1 MTDQEIL
8 DLVTAIKPFL
18 DTYPAQRGS
27 STVYLSLK
35 LHQLIRDLESKIDG
49 TKPADRP
56 TTELTW
62 KPLQP
67 NGEVAETDLFRVIIG
82 PDGMGK
88 FHAVLMPKHFD
99 TLEEAR
105 NAAIVRLGLT
115 HAQ

>member
-8 DLVTAIKPFL
+8 DLATAIKPFL

-27 STVYLSLK
+27 SNVHLSIK
-35 LHQLIRDLESKIDG
+35 LDQLIRDLESRIDDS
-49 TKPADRP
+49 KPTP
-56 TTELTW
+56 QPSTELTW

-82 PDGMGK
+82 SDGMGK

-105 NAAIVRLGLT
+105 NAAIIRLGLT
-115 HAQ
+115 NAG